1 MTVEESVAI
10 TVEEPVAITVNQTPA
25 GERISISPV
34 LAARALSS
42 SACVLTT
49 AVEFVL
55 M

>member
-1 MTVEESVAI
+1 VAV

-25 GERISISPV
+25 GEWISISPV
-34 LAARALSS
+34 LAARASSS

-49 AVEFVL
+49 AAEFAV